1 MTKIFLSRPNTCDP
15 VYNSTVKA
23 LTDFLKK
30 RGLTPIT
37 IGSTVFPNKT
47 PIEAVKEEMQ
57 SCSGIII
64 LGLPQILIENGIQK
78 KNTKVEQIII
88 DKESPS
94 VWNQIEGAMAFML
107 GLPILI
113 IAQEGINDGLFET
126 GTLPFFKHEYNLRSS
141 HWIERQKFHD
151 PFNEWYK
158 ELR

>member
-57 SCSGIII
+57 SC
-64 LGLPQILIENGIQK
+64 
-78 KNTKVEQIII
+78 
-88 DKESPS
+88 
-94 VWNQIEGAMAFML
+94 
-107 GLPILI
+107 
-113 IAQEGINDGLFET
+113 
-126 GTLPFFKHEYNLRSS
+126 
-141 HWIERQKFHD
+141 
-151 PFNEWYK
+151 
-158 ELR
+158 